1 MWSYQRGVVR
11 KMVEKVANSEL
22 IYQAVTLQQDVLKRT
37 AEDQTTM
44 TQQPAFPQL
53 SHSKEQVHE
62 IVESMN
68 HFLKSSNTHLKFV
81 FHDQLKEYYVKIV
94 NDETNEVV
102 KEIPPKKLLD
112 IYAAMANYLGILV
125 DKKI

>member
-1 MWSYQRGVVR
+1 
-11 KMVEKVANSEL
+11 MVEKVANSEL
-22 IYQAVTLQQDVLKRT
+22 VYQAVTLQQKEDVLKR
-37 AEDQTTM
+37 AADDKTTT
-44 TQQPAFPQL
+44 TQQTAFPQQ
-53 SHSKEQVHE
+53 SHSKEQIKE

-81 FHDQLKEYYVKIV
+81 FHDQLKEYYVEIV

>member
-1 MWSYQRGVVR
+1 
-11 KMVEKVANSEL
+11 MVEKVANSEL

-53 SHSKEQVHE
+53 SHSKEQVQE

-81 FHDQLKEYYVKIV
+81 LHDQLKEYYVKIV